1 MVCFNIIDIKLFMN
15 NLLKDKMFD
24 DFEVS
29 TVELNTFTK
38 FNISC
43 DINKKY
49 LSTNEIEILEG
60 RDQVKWSEIKNIVF
74 YMIKGNKTPSY
85 LKIVFSLPHDKIENM
100 ISKHQLPTKSD
111 NVNGLFINILYE
123 DNVLKCTTGSSMK
136 IFTLDKT
143 LENYWDDS
151 VKIFFKKHG
160 ITV

>member
-1 MVCFNIIDIKLFMN
+1 MISIDIVDIKLFMN
-15 NLLKDKMFD
+15 NLLKEQMFD

-29 TVELNTFTK
+29 NIEVSTLTK

-49 LSTNEIEILEG
+49 LSTDEKEILGE
-60 RDQVKWSEIKNIVF
+60 RKLVTWAEIKDIVF
-74 YMIKGNKTPSY
+74 NIIKGNKTPTS
-85 LKIVFSLPHDKIENM
+85 LKIVFSLPHNKITN
-100 ISKHQLPTKSD
+100 ILSKNQLNVTAD

-123 DNVLKCTTGSSMK
+123 DNLLKCTTGTSLK

-151 VKIFFKKHG
+151 IKKFLKKHG
-160 ITV
+160 IAV